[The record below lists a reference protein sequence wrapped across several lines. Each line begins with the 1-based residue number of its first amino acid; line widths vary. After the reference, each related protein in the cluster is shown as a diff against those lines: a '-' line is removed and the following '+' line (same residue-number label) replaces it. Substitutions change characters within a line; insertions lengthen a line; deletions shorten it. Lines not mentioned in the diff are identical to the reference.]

1 MSEEEVDAFQWRP
14 AVAFGAADLGPGER
28 GESPGP
34 KGSLELEP
42 RSLGAVPSARPGPQD
57 LRSHFLGAC
66 SGRLAGGLFCGE
78 VAGYLY
84 CIPRRFFGSGGRV
97 MDKILVATDG
107 LSTCSPMHSRSCPC
121 PSPPPSLVLVYFFPL
136 NEGSCQLSL
145 GMARDEGRITVVL
158 RGSASPTNLFS
169 ACSFD

>member
-1 MSEEEVDAFQWRP
+1 MHSSGDRPWLLGLQILGQGREGSHPVPRAHWSWSHAVWGPFPPHVQDRRICAVIAF
-14 AVAFGAADLGPGER
+14 
-28 GESPGP
+28 
-34 KGSLELEP
+34 
-42 RSLGAVPSARPGPQD
+42 
-57 LRSHFLGAC
+57 GAC